1 MATMT
6 PTTYSW
12 TSPSWTCWSQSGST
26 TKYESSQ
33 GPSCSTSGFSITNGS
48 GSSKYNY
55 SVSISS
61 SAVNN
66 YTYTLPSNCEA
77 SSSGDLTYTVKITPS
92 ITTIY
97 GGVSSSKNG
106 TLTLTYKYKSSQKT
120 INISLSPSKS
130 TGKVTW
136 SGSTSGTNPG
146 APVST
151 TFTCQLYLVVNNNGN
166 RTEIGNIEMKGAV
179 GYTSSGW
186 QATVSY
192 SNSIIKST
200 SSLSGT
206 VLNLP
211 GVTLTINSVPY
222 TIHLSLSFS

>member
-55 SVSISS
+55 SVAISS
-61 SAVNN
+61 STVNN
-66 YTYTLPSNCEA
+66 YTYTLPSGYEA
-77 SSSGDLTYTVKITPS
+77 SSSGSLTYTVKISPS
-92 ITTIY
+92 ITTKY
-97 GGVSSSKNG
+97 GGVSSSKTG
-106 TLTLTYKYKSSQKT
+106 SLTLTYKYKSSVET
-120 INISLSPSKS
+120 ISISLKPSKS

-146 APVST
+146 TPATT
-151 TFTCQLYLVVNNNGN
+151 TFTCQLYLVVTNNGS
-166 RTEIGNIEMKGAV
+166 RTEIGNISMKGAV

-192 SNSIIKST
+192 SNSLIKST

-206 VLNLP
+206 VLSLP
-211 GVTLTINSVPY
+211 EVTLNINSVAY
-222 TIHLSLSFS
+222 SIHLSLSFS